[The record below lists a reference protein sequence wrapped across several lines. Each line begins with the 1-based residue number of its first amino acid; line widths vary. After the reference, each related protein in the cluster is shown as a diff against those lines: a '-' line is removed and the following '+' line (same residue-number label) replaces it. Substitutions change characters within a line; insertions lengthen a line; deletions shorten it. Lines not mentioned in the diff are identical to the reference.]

1 VEVSNLL
8 GNKYF
13 TPQQYSLKHCIH
25 NTNLAALSDRGER
38 RSSRTVNE
46 SDFQSQRAQNTRN
59 LDSKFDI
66 VDTAVDPTK
75 ELNFSGHLIAIG
87 NDLIRG
93 RRFNNPSLNVST
105 NKGKLRPTIRSL
117 GLSMDK
123 RRSIMNN
130 EKTEVNL
137 PLPFIQGPNGIVNQ
151 NMSSLESPEV
161 SHRGV
166 RDSDEL
172 LLKLNPV
179 LSNNQS
185 QVIQPQVRKK
195 TPYLKKSI
203 GNETEYNN
211 FGRNKIFNKLAPL
224 ENFKNVMGGN
234 ASMAF
239 QNASMMKNTLTPL
252 TRGSEPSQPILMPM
266 VNGVGIGDVMVK
278 GILSKS
284 HHNKPR
290 TFHDLPL
297 IARFKT

>member
-1 VEVSNLL
+1 
-8 GNKYF
+8 
-13 TPQQYSLKHCIH
+13 
-25 NTNLAALSDRGER
+25 
-38 RSSRTVNE
+38 
-46 SDFQSQRAQNTRN
+46 
-59 LDSKFDI
+59 
-66 VDTAVDPTK
+66 
-75 ELNFSGHLIAIG
+75 
-87 NDLIRG
+87 
-93 RRFNNPSLNVST
+93 VST

-224 ENFKNVMGGN
+224 ENFKNVMNSN